1 MQLSVYEERRSNE
14 YQDKV
19 LNHMRG
25 LERIGVFIEWRKQ
38 REDQRNDCNTE

>member
-19 LNHMRG
+19 LNHVRG
-25 LERIGVFIEWRKQ
+25 LERIGVFIERRKQ
-38 REDQRNDCNTE
+38 HEDQRNHCNTE